1 MSRHLS
7 LDPRDRLR
15 SVLLLLCLGFC
26 LPAGAVNVVVQLRNG
41 DRITGELLS
50 QETNSIIIAT
60 PWARSLVLP
69 ISAIG
74 GLRTADGVSLLKETP
89 PAPPSATPKPAPP
102 PAPAA
107 PAAPAQP
114 AKPPRNWKVNFD
126 LGLNLIYGATDSQL
140 YYGTFQWTYA
150 RPYASNPKKFFR
162 NVLGYTVNY
171 GETDGAQSAN
181 NMGGT
186 IKTDWDVGAR
196 TYLYNAG
203 AVGYD
208 EVRKIDLS
216 YSIGPGV
223 GYHLFTKPRWVLNV
237 ESGLNYHVEERSVGA
252 DQESVY
258 LRLADDLTWKISDRV
273 SLTQKY
279 EFFQNLE
286 QFDQFRFQLNATVS
300 YALWQGISLN
310 LSALD
315 LYDSNPA
322 PGVERNELQLRTT
335 VGITF

>member
-1 MSRHLS
+1 MSRRPS
-7 LDPRDRLR
+7 LDPRNRWRPGPL
-15 SVLLLLCLGFC
+15 LLLLCLGFC
-26 LPAGAVNVVVQLRNG
+26 RQAEAVNVVVQLKNG

-50 QETNSIIIAT
+50 QETNSVVIST
-60 PWARSLVLP
+60 SWARSLVLP
-69 ISAIG
+69 ISEIG
-74 GLRTADGVSLLKETP
+74 GLRTADGVSLLKAPPVPPPPPLTP
-89 PAPPSATPKPAPP
+89 PPNPPPKPGP
-102 PAPAA
+102 PAA
-107 PAAPAQP
+107 P
-114 AKPPRNWKVNFD
+114 AKPPRYWKVNFD
-126 LGLNLIYGATDSQL
+126 LGLNLIYGAKDSQL
-140 YYGTFQWTYA
+140 YYGTFQLTYA
-150 RPYASNPKKFFR
+150 RPYAANPKKYFR
-162 NVLGYTVNY
+162 NILGYAVNY
-171 GETDGAQSAN
+171 GETDGTESAN

-186 IKTDWDVGAR
+186 IKTDWDVGER

-223 GYHLFTKPRWVLNV
+223 GYHLFTQPRWVMNL
-237 ESGLNYHVEERSVGA
+237 ESGLNYHVEKRSVGA

-258 LRLADDLTWKISDRV
+258 LRLADDLTWKMSEHV
-273 SLTQKY
+273 TFTQKY
-279 EFFQNLE
+279 EFYQNLE
-286 QFDQFRFQLNATVS
+286 QFDQFRFQLNATLS

-335 VGITF
+335 VGIAF

>member
-1 MSRHLS
+1 MSQRLN
-7 LDPRDRLR
+7 LDSRCPRWLPLVA
-15 SVLLLLCLGFC
+15 VLLLVG
-26 LPAGAVNVVVQLRNG
+26 LPVRAIDVVVQLRNG
-41 DRITGELLS
+41 DRITGQLLT
-50 QETNSIIIAT
+50 QDTNQIVIAT
-60 PWARSLVLP
+60 TWASQLVLP
-69 ISAIG
+69 IPLIG
-74 GLRTADGVSLLKETP
+74 GLRTADGVSLLKEP
-89 PAPPSATPKPAPP
+89 PPSPP
-102 PAPAA
+102 PAASAPSPPPAS
-107 PAAPAQP
+107 PATP
-114 AKPPRNWKVNFD
+114 AKPPQHWKVNFD

-186 IKTDWDVGAR
+186 IKTDWDVGER

-208 EVRKIDLS
+208 QVRKIDLL

-223 GYHLFTKPRWVLNV
+223 GYHLFTKPRWVMNV
-237 ESGLNYHVEERSVGA
+237 ESGLNYHVEERSIGA

-258 LRLADDLTWKISDRV
+258 LRLGDDLTWKISDRV

-286 QFDQFRFQLNATVS
+286 QFDQFRFQLNATLS